1 MELHLKVKPEPY
13 KLCLRCKV
21 VLEKVNDTTY
31 KCNLCNGII
40 ESTLCETI
48 KKNTKTT
55 IAS

>member
-1 MELHLKVKPEPY
+1 MELHLKEKPEPY

-40 ESTLCETI
+40 ESTSCETI